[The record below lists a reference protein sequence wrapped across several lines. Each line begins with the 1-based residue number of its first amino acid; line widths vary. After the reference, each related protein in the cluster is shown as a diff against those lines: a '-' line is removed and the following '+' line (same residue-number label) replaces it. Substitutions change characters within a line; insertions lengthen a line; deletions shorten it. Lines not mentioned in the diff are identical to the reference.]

1 MSRSSILRTIAPE
14 DEHTV
19 TPVLFSQFPAFIPE
33 IMHRFVKFIQWVFF
47 SNNLENDVTYSTC
60 RVDGIA

>member
-1 MSRSSILRTIAPE
+1 M
-14 DEHTV
+14 
-19 TPVLFSQFPAFIPE
+19 TPVLFSQFPAYIPE
-33 IMHRFVKFIQWVFF
+33 IKHRFVKFIQWVFF